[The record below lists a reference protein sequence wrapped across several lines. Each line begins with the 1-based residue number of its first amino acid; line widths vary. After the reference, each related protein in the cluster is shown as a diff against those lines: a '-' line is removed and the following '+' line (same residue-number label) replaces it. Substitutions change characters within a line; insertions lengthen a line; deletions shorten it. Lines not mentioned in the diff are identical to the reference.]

1 MSVCASLTS
10 MFQRICQA
18 SSGCILDCVGNDK
31 VVRTR
36 EQRGKRK
43 GVLPPWLR
51 AKTGEVPFN
60 YVGILHVESLDEF
73 YEKGAPSQ
81 KFQDL
86 LAKMMPM
93 FKNIHILYGEEIY
106 MINTCSCG
114 WS

>member
-1 MSVCASLTS
+1 MPKEIILYNLADSVTDEQYKAFVKAEKGPTLESLPS
-10 MFQRICQA
+10 VKKYELVRI
-18 SSGCILDCVGNDK
+18 
-31 VVRTR
+31 
-36 EQRGKRK
+36 K
-43 GVLPPWLR
+43 G

-86 LAKMMPM
+86 MAKMMPM

-106 MINTCSCG
+106 
-114 WS
+114 